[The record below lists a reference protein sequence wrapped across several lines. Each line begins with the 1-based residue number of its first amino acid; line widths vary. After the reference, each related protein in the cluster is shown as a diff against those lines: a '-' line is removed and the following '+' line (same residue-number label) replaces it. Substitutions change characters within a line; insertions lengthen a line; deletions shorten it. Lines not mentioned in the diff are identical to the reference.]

1 MGDED
6 EVPEDEGAGHR
17 REEGYRREEAI
28 RSLLKRHDD
37 NRLTIGAVDEI
48 AHELGVSRSTMYR
61 LITAYR
67 AKGTVSSVE
76 PRTLGDE
83 KTPWCWTQNARR

>member
-6 EVPEDEGAGHR
+6 EVAEDEGAVQR

-37 NRLTIGAVDEI
+37 SRLTIGAVE
-48 AHELGVSRSTMYR
+48 V
-61 LITAYR
+61 
-67 AKGTVSSVE
+67 
-76 PRTLGDE
+76 
-83 KTPWCWTQNARR
+83 